1 MTQYRN
7 CTGFSTETVSTW
19 IQKLYRSTK
28 KARSWIQKLYRYS
41 ASPYTETVFLIRYT
55 KYYTH
60 IGIKKKIFQH
70 EIQRAVP

>member
-60 IGIKKKIFQH
+60 IGINK
-70 EIQRAVP
+70 